1 MLKNYFSRLNP
12 ARASQKEKLSK
23 VAIDLFPILS
33 GGSNGGIKVFLLDL
47 IPQLALSN
55 PGVEFVLL
63 TTHQNYDE
71 LKSLTAKNISL
82 LNVIEK
88 DESNVDR
95 YTNLGINLHNKFIFF
110 LNNFKFIKHS
120 EAPKYFLRLNGIQ
133 AVLDPFAR
141 YQFVESNIPVLSVI
155 VDLQHKTYPFFFSD
169 NDLILRESLF
179 DNTIQSCDYLIA
191 ISDYTK
197 NKIISLFPDVK
208 TKIETI
214 HIQTT
219 KHQYLECE
227 STANCLN
234 RYFLILK
241 KYLIYPANFWL
252 HKNHEMLLTAFG
264 IAISSGLPDDVNLVL
279 TGQLSERAEEIR
291 DLSIRMGLS
300 DKVTFTGFVSE
311 ADLALLLK
319 NSLGMI
325 FPSLYEGFGMP
336 PIEAMS
342 LGVPVSCSK
351 STSLTEICGDAA
363 LYFDPRLP
371 QQISDCIIELS
382 VNMRLR
388 EELIQSGYQQA
399 ISYTNI
405 DKAAKGY
412 MAALH
417 KIYDKQ
423 S

>member
-1 MLKNYFSRLNP
+1 MLKKYFSRLQL
-12 ARASQKEKLSK
+12 ARVRQKETLSK

-33 GGSNGGIKVFLLDL
+33 GGSNGGIKVFLIDL

-55 PGVEFVLL
+55 PEVEFILL
-63 TTHQNYDE
+63 TTYQNHDE
-71 LKSLTAKNISL
+71 LKSLVSKNISII
-82 LNVIEK
+82 NVIEK
-88 DESNVDR
+88 DKNGNDC
-95 YTNLGINLHNKFIFF
+95 YANLGITSFNKFNFF
-110 LNNFKFIKHS
+110 IKKFKFIKTDD
-120 EAPKYFLRLNGIQ
+120 APQYFMRLNGIQ
-133 AVLDPFAR
+133 AVLDPFGR
-141 YQFVESNIPVLSVI
+141 FQFVEPNIPVLSVI
-155 VDLQHKTYPFFFSD
+155 VDLQHKTYPFFFSE
-169 NDLILRESLF
+169 NDLNLREKLL
-179 DNTIQSCDYLIA
+179 DKTIQCCDHLIA

-197 NKIISLFPDVK
+197 NRIIALFPNSVS
-208 TKIETI
+208 KIESI

-219 KHQYLECE
+219 KHLHLKNQSNED
-227 STANCLN
+227 CLKN
-234 RYFLILK
+234 YSLISK

-252 HKNHEMLLTAFG
+252 HKNHEMLLTAYG
-264 IAISSGLPDDVNLVL
+264 IAISSGLPSDVNLVL

-300 DKVTFTGFVSE
+300 NRVTFTGFVPE
-311 ADLALLLK
+311 TDLAVLLK

-351 STSLTEICGDAA
+351 NTSLVEMCGKAA

-382 VNMRLR
+382 TNIRLR
-388 EELIQSGYQQA
+388 EDLIQSGCQQA
-399 ISYTNI
+399 NSYTNI

-412 MAALH
+412 MTALH